1 MGTSKRL
8 AEHYDLRAAAR
19 AILKAA
25 SAGPL
30 QSLSKVELELDCQPV
45 TIYPRPQGV
54 RAWVR
59 FGPEP
64 IRVDA
69 ALMRTTPHAAGIQF
83 SAEDQTFRCW
93 VWGNAV
99 TAWEPPE

>member
-1 MGTSKRL
+1 MGSSKRL

-19 AILKAA
+19 AILTAA
-25 SAGPL
+25 AAGPL
-30 QSLSKVELELDCQPV
+30 QSLSKHELELDCQPV
-45 TIYPRPQGV
+45 TTYPRPQRV

-64 IRVDA
+64 IRVEA
-69 ALMRTTPHAAGIQF
+69 ALMRTTPHAAAIQF
-83 SAEDQTFRCW
+83 TAEDQTFRCW

-99 TAWEPPE
+99 TMSEPSE